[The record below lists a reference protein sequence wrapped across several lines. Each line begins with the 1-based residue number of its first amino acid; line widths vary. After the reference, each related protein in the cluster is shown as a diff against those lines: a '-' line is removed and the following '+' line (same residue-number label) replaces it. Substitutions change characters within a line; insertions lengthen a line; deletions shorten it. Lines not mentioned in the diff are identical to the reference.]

1 MGSRPVFRDGLALPS
16 HVLWRSPRAA
26 FAAAALA
33 TVLAS
38 LAAFATDVLLVVDRP
53 LSEATRDLGFHG
65 FFKTVTLLGS
75 PNTVA
80 VASVGAAVVIW
91 RRCRALA
98 IALPVTVGVGIFTDV
113 VLKLL
118 VNRPRPPLPD
128 VGTGLTS
135 FPSGHVI
142 GAVVGFGLLVPAVYL
157 ITGSRAALRS
167 TAIAGTAIT
176 AVVAVSRVALG
187 AHWPTDIIASVVIG
201 AALLLFAES
210 LVGSALI
217 RQACPG
223 CHLHQ
228 PLEEEPS

>member
-1 MGSRPVFRDGLALPS
+1 MTTQPSFRDGVALPS

-26 FAAAALA
+26 FATAGLA
-33 TVLAS
+33 TVLAL

-53 LSEATRDLGFHG
+53 ISEALRGLGYHR
-65 FFKTVTLLGS
+65 FFRAITLLGS
-75 PNTVA
+75 PNTMA
-80 VASVGAAVVIW
+80 IASVVAAGVVW

-98 IALPVTVGVGIFTDV
+98 MALPVTVGIGIATDV
-113 VLKLL
+113 VVKLL

-128 VGTGLTS
+128 VGTGLSS

-157 ITGSRAALRS
+157 ITGSRAALHR

-176 AVVAVSRVALG
+176 VGVAVSRVALG
-187 AHWPTDIIASVVIG
+187 AHWPSDIIASVVIG
-201 AALLLFAES
+201 AALLLFAEM
-210 LVGSALI
+210 LVGSALV

-228 PLEEEPS
+228 PLEQEAS